1 MPYAELVNCWAVNM
15 HIGSSWTVNLANLR
29 GEYIAGEFRTKGAPI
44 YGGPTVDALGRVATG
59 RTFPT
64 IVSCFTFFK
73 IIIYPLFSFLKRVL

>member
-64 IVSCFTFFK
+64 IHTWLRRWLQVRFKAFRMQVS
-73 IIIYPLFSFLKRVL
+73 